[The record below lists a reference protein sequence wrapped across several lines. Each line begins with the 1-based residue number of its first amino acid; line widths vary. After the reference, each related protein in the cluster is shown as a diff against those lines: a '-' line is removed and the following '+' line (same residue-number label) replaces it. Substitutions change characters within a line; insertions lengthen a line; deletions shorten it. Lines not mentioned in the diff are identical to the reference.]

1 MGVRMKVLDIF
12 SWVSAKEIGLEQLE
26 QIFIDYNCGIC
37 QKEYTILLELP
48 YNVTLLFMG
57 SVPVSEFFIH
67 KRRIPRQRICKT
79 GSHVITL

>member
-26 QIFIDYNCGIC
+26 RIFIDYNCGIC

-48 YNVTLLFMG
+48 YNAAENVLACKNELQKDGKKVAYILKNG
-57 SVPVSEFFIH
+57 STIA
-67 KRRIPRQRICKT
+67 
-79 GSHVITL
+79 VIGYRE